1 MELHYIKGIEKYILP
16 LQKTNRYFIA
26 NKGGTFLKRKQ
37 DDSLTNMQV
46 GWQVYI
52 LNDFD
57 KSKEQEYLKNI
68 DKRYYINECNKIIET
83 IEDKQLKLW

>member
-1 MELHYIKGIEKYILP
+1 MELHYLKNNEKKIMS

-26 NKGGTFLKRKQ
+26 NEGGTFLKRKE
-37 DDSLTNMQV
+37 DNSLHQMQV

-52 LNDFD
+52 LNNFIKD
-57 KSKEQEYLKNI
+57 KEKEYINNV
-68 DKRYYINECNKIIET
+68 DKRYYISECNKILEI

>member
-1 MELHYIKGIEKYILP
+1 MS

-26 NKGGTFLKRKQ
+26 NEGGTFLKRKE
-37 DDSLTNMQV
+37 DNSLHQMQV

-52 LNDFD
+52 LNNFIKD
-57 KSKEQEYLKNI
+57 KEKEYINNV
-68 DKRYYINECNKIIET
+68 DKRYYISECNKILEI